1 MLNLNCDHL
10 FLCKLPILF
19 STVKHKLG
27 LNKSSFPIHPQIQN
41 LDFKILFL
49 GFVYFQVFP
58 NSQKW
63 RIEILEKLRMHYQI
77 LPNSLKCLKIG
88 IFEASFSSYVCQ
100 TVSIIFQYDMCC
112 KERRSQFMIT
122 LLAFKQK
129 CLSYNVGNNFVSV
142 KRQKYCFVTQ
152 MRI

>member
-19 STVKHKLG
+19 SIVKHKLG
-27 LNKSSFPIHPQIQN
+27 LNKLSFPIHPQIQN
-41 LDFKILFL
+41 LDFEMLFL

-88 IFEASFSSYVCQ
+88 IFEVPLPSYFCQ
-100 TVSIIFQYDMCC
+100 TVRTAFPYDMWH

-122 LLAFKQK
+122 LAAFKQK
-129 CLSYNVGNNFVSV
+129 YFCYIMQVTTLYQLRTGNTVS
-142 KRQKYCFVTQ
+142 KHR
-152 MRI
+152 